1 MLIAIYGKSLNNYN
15 ANPIQRL
22 IAKLEEAGAELCVH
36 EDFYTIIKEKIKFTS
51 IISFFK
57 DEKVLLKRP
66 NFFCSIGGDGT
77 MLKTITLVGA
87 SEIPIIG
94 INTGRL
100 GFLSGISIQDIE
112 SAIDKIFVG
121 DFDLDK
127 RSLVRLESV
136 NNPYLKSNFALN
148 EITIHKND
156 NTTMMTIHAWVNGE
170 FLNAYWADGLIISTP
185 TGSTAYSLSCGGP
198 LVMPDS
204 ANFIITPISPHNLN
218 VRPIIISDKDVVTLK
233 VEARNKNFLVTLDS
247 RQEVFDA
254 DEELTILREKFEINL
269 VRLKGNDFM
278 STLRQKLMWGIDKR
292 N

>member
-1 MLIAIYGKSLNNYN
+1 MLIAVYGKSLNNYN

-87 SEIPIIG
+87 SEVPIIG

-112 SAIDKIFVG
+112 PAIDKIFAG

-136 NNPYLKSNFALN
+136 NNPYLRSNFALN

-156 NTTMMTIHAWVNGE
+156 NTMMMTIHAWVNGE
-170 FLNAYWADGLIISTP
+170 FLNSYWADGLIISTP

>member
-22 IAKLEEAGAELCVH
+22 IAKLEEAGAEMCVH

-87 SEIPIIG
+87 SEVPIIG

-112 SAIDKIFVG
+112 PAIDKIFAG

-136 NNPYLKSNFALN
+136 NNPYLRSNFALN

-170 FLNAYWADGLIISTP
+170 FLNSYWADGLIISTP

>member
-22 IAKLEEAGAELCVH
+22 ITKLEESGAELCVH
-36 EDFYTIIKEKIKFTS
+36 EDFYAIIKEKIRFTT

-57 DEKVLLKRP
+57 DEKVLLKKP

-100 GFLSGISIQDIE
+100 GFLSGISIEEIE
-112 SAIDKIFVG
+112 TAMDRIFAG
-121 DFDLDK
+121 NFELDK
-127 RSLVRLESV
+127 RSLVRLEAV
-136 NNPYLKSNFALN
+136 NNPYLRSNFALN
-148 EITIHKND
+148 EITVHKND
-156 NTTMMTIHAWVNGE
+156 NTTMMTIHTWVNGE

-233 VEARNKNFLVTLDS
+233 IEGRNKNFLVTLDS

-254 DEELTILREKFEINL
+254 DEELTIMREKFEINL
-269 VRLKGNDFM
+269 VRLQGNDFM
-278 STLRQKLMWGIDKR
+278 STLRQKLMWGMDKR

>member
-136 NNPYLKSNFALN
+136 NNPYLRSNFALN

-233 VEARNKNFLVTLDS
+233 VEARNKNFLVTPDS

>member
-112 SAIDKIFVG
+112 SAIDKIFAG

-136 NNPYLKSNFALN
+136 NNPYLRSNFALN

>member
-36 EDFYTIIKEKIKFTS
+36 EDFYTIIREKIKFTS

-87 SEIPIIG
+87 SEVPIIG

-112 SAIDKIFVG
+112 PAIDKIFAG

-136 NNPYLKSNFALN
+136 NNPYLRSNFALN

-156 NTTMMTIHAWVNGE
+156 NTMMMTIHAWVNGE
-170 FLNAYWADGLIISTP
+170 FLNSYWADGLIISTP

>member
-87 SEIPIIG
+87 SEVPIIG

-112 SAIDKIFVG
+112 PAIDKIFAG

-136 NNPYLKSNFALN
+136 NNPHLRSNFALN

>member
-36 EDFYTIIKEKIKFTS
+36 EDFYIIIKEKIKFTS

-112 SAIDKIFVG
+112 SAIEKIFTG

-136 NNPYLKSNFALN
+136 NNPYLRSNFALN

>member
-36 EDFYTIIKEKIKFTS
+36 EDFYTIIREKIKFTS

-87 SEIPIIG
+87 SEVPIIG

-112 SAIDKIFVG
+112 PAIDKIFAG

-136 NNPYLKSNFALN
+136 NNPYLRSNFALN

-218 VRPIIISDKDVVTLK
+218 VRPIILSDKDVVTLK

>member
-87 SEIPIIG
+87 SEVPIIG

-112 SAIDKIFVG
+112 SAIDKIFAG

-136 NNPYLKSNFALN
+136 NNPYLRSNFALN

>member
-87 SEIPIIG
+87 SEVPIIG

-112 SAIDKIFVG
+112 PAIDKIFAG

-127 RSLVRLESV
+127 RSLVRLESF
-136 NNPYLKSNFALN
+136 NNPYLRSNFALN

>member
-36 EDFYTIIKEKIKFTS
+36 EDFYTIIREKIKFTS

-87 SEIPIIG
+87 SEVPIIG

-112 SAIDKIFVG
+112 PAIDKIFAG

-136 NNPYLKSNFALN
+136 NNPYLRSNFALN

>member
-36 EDFYTIIKEKIKFTS
+36 EDFYIIIKEKIKFTS

-136 NNPYLKSNFALN
+136 NNPYLRSNFALN

>member
-22 IAKLEEAGAELCVH
+22 ITKLEESGAELCVH
-36 EDFYTIIKEKIKFTS
+36 EDFYLIIKEQIRFTT

-57 DEKVLLKRP
+57 DEKVLLKKP

-100 GFLSGISIQDIE
+100 GFLSGISIEDIE
-112 SAIDKIFVG
+112 SAMDRIFAG
-121 DFDLDK
+121 NFELDK
-127 RSLVRLESV
+127 RSLVRLEAL
-136 NNPYLKSNFALN
+136 NNPYARANFALN
-148 EITIHKND
+148 EITVHKND
-156 NTTMMTIHAWVNGE
+156 NTTMMTIHTWVNGE

-233 VEARNKNFLVTLDS
+233 VEGRNKNFLVTLDS

-254 DEELTILREKFEINL
+254 DEELTIMREKFEINL
-269 VRLKGNDFM
+269 VRLQGNDFM
-278 STLRQKLMWGIDKR
+278 STLRQKLMWGMDKR

>member
-1 MLIAIYGKSLNNYN
+1 
-15 ANPIQRL
+15 
-22 IAKLEEAGAELCVH
+22 
-36 EDFYTIIKEKIKFTS
+36 
-51 IISFFK
+51 
-57 DEKVLLKRP
+57 
-66 NFFCSIGGDGT
+66 

-100 GFLSGISIQDIE
+100 GFLSGISIDEIE
-112 SAIDKIFVG
+112 SAMDKIFTG
-121 DFDLDK
+121 NFELDK
-127 RSLVRLESV
+127 RSLVRLESL
-136 NNPYLKSNFALN
+136 NNPYQKSNFALN
-148 EITIHKND
+148 EITVHKND
-156 NTTMMTIHAWVNGE
+156 NTTMMTIHTWVNGE

-233 VEARNKNFLVTLDS
+233 VEGRNKDFLVTLDS
-247 RQEVFDA
+247 RQEIFDTN
-254 DEELTILREKFEINL
+254 EELTIMREKFEINL
-269 VRLKGNDFM
+269 VRLQGNDFM
-278 STLRQKLMWGIDKR
+278 STLRQKLMWGMDKR

>member
-87 SEIPIIG
+87 SEVPIIG

-112 SAIDKIFVG
+112 PAIDKIFAG

>member
-22 IAKLEEAGAELCVH
+22 ISKLESVGAELCVH

-57 DEKVLLKRP
+57 DEKVLLKKP

-100 GFLSGISIQDIE
+100 GFLSGISIEEIE
-112 SAIDKIFVG
+112 NAMDKIFAG
-121 DFDLDK
+121 NFELDK
-127 RSLVRLESV
+127 RSLVRLESL
-136 NNPYLKSNFALN
+136 NNPYNRSNFALN
-148 EITIHKND
+148 EITVHKND
-156 NTTMMTIHAWVNGE
+156 NTTMMTIHTWVNGE

-233 VEARNKNFLVTLDS
+233 IEGRNKNFLVTLDS
-247 RQEVFDA
+247 RQEIFDA
-254 DEELTILREKFEINL
+254 NEELTIMREKFEINL
-269 VRLKGNDFM
+269 VRLQGNDFM
-278 STLRQKLMWGIDKR
+278 STLRQKLMWGMDKR

>member
-36 EDFYTIIKEKIKFTS
+36 EDFYIIIKEKIKFTS

-112 SAIDKIFVG
+112 SAIDKIFAG

-136 NNPYLKSNFALN
+136 NNPYLRSNFALN

>member
-22 IAKLEEAGAELCVH
+22 ITKLEEAGAELCVH

-100 GFLSGISIQDIE
+100 GFLSGISIEDIE
-112 SAIDKIFVG
+112 PAMDKIFAG
-121 DFDLDK
+121 NFDLDK

-136 NNPYLKSNFALN
+136 NNPYLRSNFALN
-148 EITIHKND
+148 EITVHKND
-156 NTTMMTIHAWVNGE
+156 NTTMMTIHTWVNGE

-233 VEARNKNFLVTLDS
+233 VEGRNKNFLVTLDS

-254 DEELTILREKFEINL
+254 DEELTIMREKFEINL

-278 STLRQKLMWGIDKR
+278 STLRQKLMWGMDKR

>member
-87 SEIPIIG
+87 SEVPIIG

-112 SAIDKIFVG
+112 PAIDKIFAG

-136 NNPYLKSNFALN
+136 NNPYLRSNFALN

>member
-1 MLIAIYGKSLNNYN
+1 MLFAIYGKSLNNYN
-15 ANPIQRL
+15 ASPIQRL
-22 IAKLEEAGAELCVH
+22 ITKLEECGVELCVH
-36 EDFYTIIKEKIKFTS
+36 EDFYAIIKEKIVFKT

-57 DEKVLLKRP
+57 DDKILQKKP
-66 NFFCSIGGDGT
+66 SFFCSIGGDGT
-77 MLKTITLVGA
+77 MLKTITMVGA
-87 SEIPIIG
+87 SEIPVIG

-100 GFLSGISIQDIE
+100 GFLSGISIEEIE
-112 SAIDKIFVG
+112 DAIDKILTGVYEI
-121 DFDLDK
+121 DK
-127 RSLVRLESV
+127 RSLIRLESP
-136 NNPYLKSNFALN
+136 NNPYKKSNFALN
-148 EITIHKND
+148 EITVHKND

-233 VEARNKNFLVTLDS
+233 IEGRNKNFLVTLDS
-247 RQEVFDA
+247 RQEIFNA
-254 DEELTILREKFEINL
+254 DEELTIMKENFSINL
-269 VRLKGNDFM
+269 VRLQGSDFM
-278 STLRQKLMWGIDKR
+278 STLRQKLMWGMDKR

>member
-22 IAKLEEAGAELCVH
+22 ITKLEEAGAELCVH
-36 EDFYTIIKEKIKFTS
+36 EDFYVIIKDKIRFTS

-57 DEKVLLKRP
+57 DEKVLLKKP

-112 SAIDKIFVG
+112 SAMDKIFSG
-121 DFDLDK
+121 NFELDK
-127 RSLVRLESV
+127 RSLVRLEAL
-136 NNPYLKSNFALN
+136 NNPYLRTNFALN
-148 EITIHKND
+148 EITVHKND
-156 NTTMMTIHAWVNGE
+156 NTTMMTIHTWVNGE

-233 VEARNKNFLVTLDS
+233 IEGRNKNFLVTLDS

-278 STLRQKLMWGIDKR
+278 STLRQKLMWGMDKR

>member
-36 EDFYTIIKEKIKFTS
+36 EDFYIIIKEKIKFTS

-87 SEIPIIG
+87 SEVPIIG

-112 SAIDKIFVG
+112 PAIDKIFAG

-136 NNPYLKSNFALN
+136 NNPYLRSNFALN

>member
-1 MLIAIYGKSLNNYN
+1 MLIAIYGKSLNIYN

-22 IAKLEEAGAELCVH
+22 IAKLESSGAELCVH
-36 EDFYTIIKEKIKFTS
+36 EDFYAIIKDKISFNT

-57 DEKVLLKRP
+57 DEKVLIKKP
-66 NFFCSIGGDGT
+66 DFFCSIGGDGT

-87 SEIPIIG
+87 SGIPIIG
-94 INTGRL
+94 LNTGRL
-100 GFLSGISIQDIE
+100 GFLSGISIEDIE
-112 SAIDKIFVG
+112 SAMEKIFNG
-121 DFDLDK
+121 NFELDK
-127 RSLVRLESV
+127 RSLVRLEAF
-136 NNPYLKSNFALN
+136 NNPYLKNNFALN
-148 EITIHKND
+148 EITVHKND
-156 NTTMMTIHAWVNGE
+156 NTTMMTIHTWVNGE

-233 VEARNKNFLVTLDS
+233 IEGRNKSFLVTLDS

-254 DEELTILREKFEINL
+254 AEELTIMREKFEINL

-278 STLRQKLMWGIDKR
+278 STLRQKLMWGLDKR

>member
-57 DEKVLLKRP
+57 DEKILLKRP

-112 SAIDKIFVG
+112 SAIDKIFAG

-136 NNPYLKSNFALN
+136 NNPYLRSNFALN